1 MDNQQRPTEEHRELC
16 SVLCARLGG
25 SGAGG
30 RMGPCMCMAESL
42 HCSLQTTTTLF
53 IGYTPI
59 QSVFGVKKKK
69 KESFVKKKKKKQ
81 DVFLSCFHNVKGR
94 NQWKVGARTT
104 LAKAY
109 VKRDPRGKVGRS

>member
-69 KESFVKKKKKKQ
+69 KESFVKKKRKNKMCFSAVSTMSKAETSGKWVLEQ
-81 DVFLSCFHNVKGR
+81 HWLKLMLSEIPGVK
-94 NQWKVGARTT
+94 
-104 LAKAY
+104 
-109 VKRDPRGKVGRS
+109 